1 MSAPAHRQLTPEAI
15 RFRDLVIT
23 ALWDDTCFGYVNE
36 DRFVGTCPVCGLA
49 VGVEF
54 AGCAPRATL
63 SCHGGCAEPDI
74 AALLKLEV
82 KS

>member
-1 MSAPAHRQLTPEAI
+1 MSRRLSPEAI
-15 RFRDLVIT
+15 RFRELVIN
-23 ALWDDTCFGYVNE
+23 ALWDPARFGYLDE
-36 DRFVGTCPVCGLA
+36 DCFVGTCPVCGLA

-63 SCHGGCAEPDI
+63 SCLGGCAEPDI

>member
-1 MSAPAHRQLTPEAI
+1 MI
-15 RFRDLVIT
+15 RRLSSDSVRFPRLVVDR
-23 ALWDDTCFGYVNE
+23 LWDEKQFGYVDE
-36 DRFVGTCPVCGLA
+36 DCFVGTCPVCGLA

-63 SCHGGCAEPDI
+63 SCLGGCAEPDI

>member
-1 MSAPAHRQLTPEAI
+1 MSHRLSSEAI
-15 RFRDLVIT
+15 RFREHVINV
-23 ALWDDTCFGYVNE
+23 LWDPERFGYVNE

-74 AALLKLEV
+74 AALHKLEV